1 MSTWGIWPVTGAPC
15 VAVLDENDQSGGRT
29 RPVRGGGLTLK
40 TGAMSVYRGARA
52 EKPAVEIFIR
62 S

>member
-1 MSTWGIWPVTGAPC
+1 MTGAPC